1 MLNGRKAKLLVVD
14 DNPDTCSLLAEQLE
28 AWYDVIVADDGE
40 EALQRLSKHGS
51 AVGAVLLDLN
61 MPRMDGFAFLEQVR
75 RTYPDLPVIIHSA
88 NASMQ
93 NILRAQS
100 LTIDGF
106 LIKPAFQKDIIKKV
120 EEAMRAKGRALNVL
134 ESQVVETRVRI
145 EQIKHDMMALDKD
158 YRANRAALQEMLA
171 QAEQELR
178 ELREKIRK
186 EVHRLEALTR

>member
-28 AWYDVIVADDGE
+28 AWYDVIVADNGE

-88 NASMQ
+88 DASMQ
-93 NILRAQS
+93 SILRAQS

-106 LIKPAFQKDIIKKV
+106 LIKPAFQKDIVKKV